1 MSQITHTEF
10 FVSFREDKPYFK
22 YNYSDHWSCVW
33 DFNSVIIGTTRFVSD
48 TGFRNAC
55 DELFVWNKAL
65 TDAEMVDVTSYDTF
79 EEMALGQQF
88 TIQ

>member
-1 MSQITHTEF
+1 MYIDGIELRNESSGTNL
-10 FVSFREDKPYFK
+10 S
-22 YNYSDHWSCVW
+22 W

-48 TGFRNAC
+48 NGFRNAC

-65 TDAEMVDVTSYDTF
+65 TDAEIVDVTSYDTF
-79 EEMALGQQF
+79 AEMATGEQY